1 MFQVLDFLLGMIDGC
16 VYMVVGGGV
25 LVGFV
30 A

>member
-16 VYMVVGGGV
+16 VYMVVGGL